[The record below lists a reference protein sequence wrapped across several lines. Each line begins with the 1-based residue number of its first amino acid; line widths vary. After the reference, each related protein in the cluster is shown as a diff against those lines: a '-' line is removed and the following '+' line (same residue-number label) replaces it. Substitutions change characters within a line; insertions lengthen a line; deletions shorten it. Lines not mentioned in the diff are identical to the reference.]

1 MAQIQPTTEA
11 LRLLAGCTAASTNLN
26 DIFRTLGYQLEYFTT
41 EMPDRERAFHIVQQT
56 GTSELEHMC
65 LFMRYFVC
73 LSSNSVFDF
82 DATYDFVKRMDRS
95 QSHWVLD
102 PLLDL
107 RTPTTDIFGSNILV
121 TAAGLGAVDLVRS
134 LISKG
139 IDVDAAAE
147 DSPRRTALEI
157 AVELQNTRV
166 VELLLDAGA
175 DPKNQILSEHSLLYD
190 ALEGDHGL
198 EILKLLINNGADV
211 NAVQDDLEHRKPLL
225 VQAVRLGAYEIMRFL
240 VEAGANVDAF
250 DPIMGTALRT
260 AAGKDVDAVQILID
274 AGADIDAPT
283 GHLACEAAEFAR
295 STMARRTPIQQA
307 SLTGNTE
314 IVQLLV
320 SEGADV
326 NAFLCEDSHNPHRW
340 EDYGKYQRERYE
352 RDAFWDP
359 PPAVLMTPLQA
370 AVLNGDALI
379 VRMLL
384 CAGAHIDAKGYGD
397 TPFQMAAAMNQT
409 KIMQILLRHGADVN
423 ASAADE
429 RGMTALQVAAGAGN
443 CELVQN
449 LMGFGSKVDAAA
461 SPSEGRTALQAAA
474 EHGNVDLAKML
485 IRAGADVNA
494 DPSSKGG
501 RTCLQAAV
509 EQRHVDMISMLL
521 NEGANVNASAAT
533 ISGGITALQA
543 ALWPIEENDGKLDIR
558 RNEQSQTVVFEALIN
573 AGADFSSPVSTHEGI
588 VGAVLS
594 ERHDLVRCCLLG
606 GADPNS
612 SAGGMT
618 ALGAAVLKESDQTVT
633 LLLNGGADVNA
644 SCEIQCSHKLT
655 LWTALHAAAW
665 TGRIEIASIL
675 LQAGAEINMP
685 LPRPGIQTVLQSAIA
700 GNCITMVQFLLNK
713 GADPNAFELGS
724 RESCSKRL
732 HSSVHMEILNALVIA
747 GGDLNRIGNVY
758 ELYIEEK
765 VVQKALDSGALM
777 HWTAEQKGHLLL
789 TPVRLGHT
797 AQIEAMLDVGA
808 DVNIPAAHYGG
819 RTALQMAADWGHT
832 DDVILLLSKGA
843 DVNAPAAYHRGMTA
857 LQAAATDGSPKMVYM
872 LLEAGAEINAA
883 PAVEHGR
890 TALEAAAERGRL
902 DVIYL
907 LLKNDYD
914 AEGMELRCERAA
926 LLAESSRH
934 KVIARVLREHGAGQG
949 SIERG

>member
-1 MAQIQPTTEA
+1 MAQIHPTTEA
-11 LRLLAGCTAASTNLN
+11 LRLLAGCTAASTNVN
-26 DIFRTLGYQLEYFTT
+26 EIFTELGYPLENFTS
-41 EMPDRERAFHIVQQT
+41 EMPDREHAFHLVPQT
-56 GTSELEHMC
+56 GTSKLEHIC
-65 LFMRYFVC
+65 LFIRYFVC
-73 LSSNSVFDF
+73 LSSNSVDY

-95 QSHWVLD
+95 KTHWVLD
-102 PLLDL
+102 PLLEL
-107 RTPTTDIFGSNILV
+107 RTPTTEIFGSNILV

-147 DSPRRTALEI
+147 DTPRRTALER
-157 AVELQNTRV
+157 AVKLQHTRV

-175 DPKNQILSEHSLLYD
+175 DPKNQILSEHSLLYN

-198 EILKLLINNGADV
+198 EILKLLINKGADV

-225 VQAVRLGAYEIMRFL
+225 VQAVRLGAYEIIRFL
-240 VEAGANVDAF
+240 LEAGANVNAL
-250 DPIMGTALRT
+250 DPILGTALRT
-260 AAGKDVDAVQILID
+260 AAAKDVDAVQILID

-283 GHLACEAAEFAR
+283 GRLACEAAELAR

-307 SLTGNTE
+307 SLTGNIE

-326 NAFLCEDSHNPHRW
+326 NAFLCEGSHNPHRW
-340 EDYGKYQRERYE
+340 KDYGKYQRERYE
-352 RDAFWDP
+352 QHDSWNP
-359 PPAVLMTPLQA
+359 PPSVLMTPLQA
-370 AVLNGDALI
+370 AILRENAVI

-384 CAGAHIDAKGYGD
+384 CAGAHIDTKGHGD

-449 LMGFGSKVDAAA
+449 LLDSGSKIDAAA

-494 DPSSKGG
+494 DPSPKGG

-509 EQRHVDMISMLL
+509 EQRHVDMVSMLL

-543 ALWPIEENDGKLDIR
+543 ALWPFEENEDELDIP
-558 RNEQSQTVVFEALIN
+558 RNEQSQIVVFEALIN
-573 AGADFSSPVSTHEGI
+573 AGANFSSPGSRQEGI

-594 ERHDLVRCCLLG
+594 ERHDLVRWCLHG

-618 ALGAAVLKESDQTVT
+618 ALGAAVLKGSDQTVK
-633 LLLNGGADVNA
+633 LLLDGGADVNA
-644 SCEIQCSHKLT
+644 SCEMHCSGHKLT
-655 LWTALHAAAW
+655 LWTALHVAAL
-665 TGRIEIASIL
+665 TGRIKIASIL

-685 LPRPGIQTVLQSAIA
+685 LPRPGIQTVLQCAIA
-700 GNCITMVQFLLNK
+700 GDCITMVQFLLNN
-713 GADPNAFELGS
+713 GADPNAFELES
-724 RESCSKRL
+724 RESCWKPF
-732 HSSVHMEILNALVIA
+732 HSSVHMEILNTLVIA
-747 GGDLNRIGNVY
+747 GGDVNRIGNVY
-758 ELYIEEK
+758 ELEIEEK
-765 VVQKALDSGALM
+765 VIQKALDSGALM
-777 HWTAEQKGHLLL
+777 HWTAEQKGRLLQRL
-789 TPVRLGHT
+789 VELGHT
-797 AQIEAMLDVGA
+797 DQIEAMLDAGA
-808 DVNIPAAHYGG
+808 DVNTPAAHHSGK
-819 RTALQMAADWGHT
+819 TALQMAADWGLT
-832 DDVILLLSKGA
+832 DVIILLLSKGA
-843 DVNAPAAYHRGMTA
+843 DVNAPAAYHWGMTA
-857 LQAAATDGSPKMVYM
+857 LQAAAVEGSPKNVYV
-872 LLEAGAEINAA
+872 LLEAGADINAA

-907 LLKNDYD
+907 LLKNDHD
-914 AEGMELRCERAA
+914 AEGIELRCERAA
-926 LLAESSRH
+926 LLAESSHH